1 MFTSTDSCHPLP
13 QRWFY
18 PHRDKKLSRSN
29 SVWVL
34 LSPRRR
40 KNYCF
45 KPVTQGIVWQKLR
58 IIGLKIMS
66 GRIFDNC
73 QRFQLSDQISDIFHQ
88 ILPIEISTDDI
99 FKIMPTR
106 MYLFSYLN
114 IVKPVCKQ
122 IQLHVSAH
130 RCRILTDVFTCK
142 QLVVICLSPVFFEN
156 M

>member
-1 MFTSTDSCHPLP
+1 
-13 QRWFY
+13 
-18 PHRDKKLSRSN
+18 
-29 SVWVL
+29 
-34 LSPRRR
+34 
-40 KNYCF
+40 
-45 KPVTQGIVWQKLR
+45 
-58 IIGLKIMS
+58 MS

-73 QRFQLSDQISDIFHQ
+73 QHFQLSDQISDIFHR
-88 ILPIEISTDDI
+88 ILPIEISTYDI

-142 QLVVICLSPVFFEN
+142 QLVVICLSPVSFEN